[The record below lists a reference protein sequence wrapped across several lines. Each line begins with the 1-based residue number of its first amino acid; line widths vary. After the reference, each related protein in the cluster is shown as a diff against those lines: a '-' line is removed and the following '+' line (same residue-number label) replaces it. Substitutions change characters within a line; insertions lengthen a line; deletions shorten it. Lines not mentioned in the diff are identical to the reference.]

1 MNNITD
7 RYGGRRYAMKKAMG
21 MVENLFCAGYL
32 LFALVAGLVFLGRG
46 GTFYSRC
53 AVMTFL
59 LAGGDAFHLIP
70 RIASNLK
77 PEWTQKQ
84 FWLGLGNLISSITMT
99 LFYVALAYVMDSARP
114 GVMPRAIPMALI
126 VLSVARVCLC
136 AFPANRW
143 FEDGGNQRWRLYRNL
158 PFLGIGILTV
168 IYLVALYGRWLPA
181 VLVLVSFACYMGTVM
196 GVKKNP
202 KLGMLMIPKTV
213 CYIWMIA
220 LFL

>member
-1 MNNITD
+1 
-7 RYGGRRYAMKKAMG
+7 MKKAMA

-32 LFALVAGLVFLGRG
+32 LSAFVAGFIFLSRG
-46 GTFYSRC
+46 GALYSRC

-77 PEWTQKQ
+77 PEWAKKK

-99 LFYVALAYVMDSARP
+99 VFYVVLAYVMDSYQP
-114 GVMPRAIPMALI
+114 GAMPKMIPVGLI
-126 VLSVARVCLC
+126 VLGIIRVVLC
-136 AFPANRW
+136 ALPANNW
-143 FEDGGNQRWRLYRNL
+143 FDDGGSQKWRLYRNL
-158 PFLGIGILTV
+158 PFPGIGVITV
-168 IYLVALYGRWLPA
+168 IYLIALYRQWLLA
-181 VLVLVSFACYMGTVM
+181 TLVIVSFACYMVTVM

-202 KLGMLMIPKTV
+202 RLGMMMIPKTI

-220 LFL
+220 FFL